1 MLKIVGFMTD
11 RITVVGLALTLLT
24 VGGAAAAPDFASLQ
38 VQPLSAAQAGTG
50 LRPARVGR
58 QGHTPRRPPGQSC
71 SRLLLGHLVT
81 GLSGGVTFRQP
92 DLRRVQGQGVGDP
105 AREFP

>member
-1 MLKIVGFMTD
+1 MLKIVGFMTH

-24 VGGAAAAPDFASLQ
+24 VAGAAAAPDFASLQ

-50 LRPARVGR
+50 LRPARAGR

-81 GLSGGVTFRQP
+81 GLAGGGT
-92 DLRRVQGQGVGDP
+92 LRPPHLPPVQG
-105 AREFP
+105 